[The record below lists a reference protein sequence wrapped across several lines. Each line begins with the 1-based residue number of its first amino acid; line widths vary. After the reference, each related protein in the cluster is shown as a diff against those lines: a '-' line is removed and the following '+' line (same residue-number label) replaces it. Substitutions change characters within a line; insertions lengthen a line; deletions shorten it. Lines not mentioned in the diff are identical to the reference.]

1 MTSGPA
7 SKMFPIQKLRMPVIT
22 ALVGLSI
29 AVAILALSGVDPIEA
44 LAVLIHGSLAPANLA
59 DTLNWAVP
67 LVGMTLVAAVPLR
80 AGIINLGGDG
90 QLVVGALA
98 SALTAIYLPLPGPL
112 AMVVA
117 IGAGAVAGGLFALIS
132 AWGETRFG
140 VPLLISSLLLS
151 YPAVGIASYLV
162 SAPLADLGSGVA
174 QTVQVPEGARLISV
188 GPVNGGVLI
197 IVLLCIA
204 IVFIDRRTVFGL
216 ETQVRGENRLFA
228 SYVGVDAPKQTLQL
242 MFAAGAIA
250 GLVGAIM
257 VLGAFYRFIDGALL
271 SPGYTWSGLMAALI
285 GKGEPIASIAAG
297 FFFAALQ
304 TGGFAMQRATSVPRV
319 FTAMMQAV
327 IVLVLTFRIG
337 RKAGGHD

>member
-1 MTSGPA
+1 MTALA
-7 SKMFPIQKLRMPVIT
+7 SKTFVRTLRIPFIT
-22 ALVGLSI
+22 AIAGLSI
-29 AVAILALSGVDPIEA
+29 AIAVLSLSGVNPIDA
-44 LAVLIHGSLAPANLA
+44 LRALIYGSLAPTNIA
-59 DTLNWAVP
+59 DTFNWAVP

-98 SALTAIYLPLPGPL
+98 TAVTAIYLPLPGPL
-112 AMVVA
+112 AMFVA
-117 IGAGAVAGGLFALIS
+117 IIVGAIAGGLYSLLAAL
-132 AWGETRFG
+132 GEVRFG

-162 SAPLADLGSGVA
+162 TAPLVDAGSGLA
-174 QTVQVPEGARLISV
+174 QTVQVPEGTRLMSI

-197 IVLLCIA
+197 ILLLCVL
-204 IVFIDRRTVFGL
+204 IVFVDRRTVFGL

-228 SYVGVDAPKQTLQL
+228 SYVGVNAPKQTLQL
-242 MFAAGAIA
+242 MFASGAIA

-257 VLGAFYRFIDGALL
+257 VLGSFYRFIDGALL

-327 IVLVLTFRIG
+327 IVLVITLRIG
-337 RKAGGHD
+337 RKAERHD